1 MKKVMMM
8 MFLSVVLTGT
18 VYAQKTTTFLDEMKK
33 FVEQVEAKD
42 SIKASEVPALDAKYN
57 NFRTRYKNEYR
68 EKMTNQELSQYSE
81 YRTRYQKKLFRNK
94 SQKVINEIDSVGNSM
109 SKGIERGASKVGG
122 FIKGL
127 FKKK

>member
-1 MKKVMMM
+1 MIMLFAVMM
-8 MFLSVVLTGT
+8 TGAAQ
-18 VYAQKTTTFLDEMKK
+18 AQKVTTFLDEMKK

-42 SIKASEVPALDAKYN
+42 SISESEVPALEAKYN
-57 NFRTRYKNEYR
+57 TFRDRYRNEYR
-68 EKMTNQELSQYSE
+68 AQMNNQELSQYSE

-94 SQKVINEIDSVGNSM
+94 SQKVIDEIDSVGNSM
-109 SKGIERGASKVGG
+109 TKGIERGASKMGG

>member
-1 MKKVMMM
+1 MKKIVMIMLFSVMMA
-8 MFLSVVLTGT
+8 GAAQ
-18 VYAQKTTTFLDEMKK
+18 AQKVTTFLDEMRK

-42 SIKASEVPALDAKYN
+42 SIKASEVPALDASFAK
-57 NFRTRYKNEYR
+57 FRDQYKNEYR
-68 EKMTNQELSQYSE
+68 DKMTNQELSLYSE

-94 SQKVINEIDSVGNSM
+94 SQKVIDEIDSVGNSM

>member
-1 MKKVMMM
+1 MKKMMMM

-57 NFRTRYKNEYR
+57 DFRTRYKNEYR
-68 EKMTNQELSQYSE
+68 DKMTNHELSLYSE

-94 SQKVINEIDSVGNSM
+94 SQKVIDEIDSVGNSM

>member
-1 MKKVMMM
+1 MKKMVIML
-8 MFLSVVLTGT
+8 FLSVMLTAT
-18 VYAQKTTTFLDEMKK
+18 AHAQKVTTFLDEMKK

-42 SIKASEVPALDAKYN
+42 SIKDSEVPALEAKYAS
-57 NFRTRYKNEYR
+57 FRDRYKMEYK
-68 EKMTNQELSQYSE
+68 EQMNNHELSLYSE

-94 SQKVINEIDSVGNSM
+94 SQKVIDEIDSVGNSM

>member
-1 MKKVMMM
+1 MKKVMLM

-42 SIKASEVPALDAKYN
+42 SIKANEVPALDAKYN
-57 NFRTRYKNEYR
+57 DFRTRYKNEYR
-68 EKMTNQELSQYSE
+68 DKMTNQELSQYSE

-94 SQKVINEIDSVGNSM
+94 SQKVIDEIDSVGNSM

>member
-42 SIKASEVPALDAKYN
+42 SIKANEVPALDAKYN
-57 NFRTRYKNEYR
+57 DFRTRYKNEYR
-68 EKMTNQELSQYSE
+68 DKMTNQELSQYSE

-94 SQKVINEIDSVGNSM
+94 SQKVIDEIDSVGNSM

>member
-1 MKKVMMM
+1 MKKIVMITLFSVMMA
-8 MFLSVVLTGT
+8 GAAQ
-18 VYAQKTTTFLDEMKK
+18 AQKASTFLNEMKK

-42 SIKASEVPALDAKYN
+42 SIRESEVPVLDAKFN
-57 NFRTRYKNEYR
+57 TFRDRYKNEYR
-68 EKMTNQELSQYSE
+68 AQMTNQELSTYSE

-94 SQKVINEIDSVGNSM
+94 SQKVIDEIDSVGNSM